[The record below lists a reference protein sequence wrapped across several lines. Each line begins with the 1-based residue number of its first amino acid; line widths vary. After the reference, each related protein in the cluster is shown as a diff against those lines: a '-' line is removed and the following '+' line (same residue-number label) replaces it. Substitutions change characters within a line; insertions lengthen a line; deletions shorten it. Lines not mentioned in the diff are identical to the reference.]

1 MPNRVMRG
9 VISENGPVLFQSYAR
24 LYHLISVQRGI
35 SLLED
40 DWLRLLEKLIRSARR
55 RGLSARMRGQAA
67 FGGAIKKGRHKAL
80 PSGLRFREELNRGLS
95 SSGARRQGEVEP
107 EGL

>member
-1 MPNRVMRG
+1 MRG
-9 VISENGPVLFQSYAR
+9 VISENAPVLFQFYAR

-67 FGGAIKKGRHKAL
+67 SKGAIKKGRRKAL
-80 PSGLRFREELNRGLS
+80 PSGLWFREVLNRDVFS
-95 SSGARRQGEVEP
+95 SLARRQGEVEP